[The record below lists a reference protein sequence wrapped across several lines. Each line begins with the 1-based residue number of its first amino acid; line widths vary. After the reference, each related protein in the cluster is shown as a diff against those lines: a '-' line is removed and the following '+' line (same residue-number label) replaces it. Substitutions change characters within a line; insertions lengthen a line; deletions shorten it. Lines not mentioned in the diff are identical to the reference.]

1 MLTVEELA
9 NEIALH
15 IHDTNNAEFTP
26 AHLLTF
32 INSAARDFRNG
43 GWYLPAD
50 MDDTIVVTANT
61 QEYAIPLPFANL
73 KDVLQSETVN
83 GTTQYYP
90 TLPRGHWKPIKNGVT
105 PKLYFHTQTSLIVGR
120 TLRLVGQKR
129 PTIYGS
135 MQEEVDDDLESDLRE
150 RAISYALMAVGHGGS
165 ELAQTRKQMGL
176 LRRQLQRPYPP
187 ADMREWNDAK
197 RIPGR

>member
-26 AHLLTF
+26 AHILTF
-32 INSAARDFRNG
+32 INSAARDYRSS
-43 GWYLPAD
+43 GWFLPAD
-50 MDDTIVVTANT
+50 VDETIEVVANT

-73 KDVLQSETVN
+73 KDVMQSETIN
-83 GTTQYYP
+83 GTEQFYNTV
-90 TLPRGHWKPIKNGVT
+90 PRFHWKPIKNGLT
-105 PKLYFHTQTSLIVGR
+105 PKLFFITQTALRPGR

-129 PTIYGS
+129 PTIYGDL
-135 MQEEVDDDLESDLRE
+135 QEQVDEELESDLRE
-150 RAISYALMAVGHGGS
+150 RALSYALMAVGHGGS